1 MKQDIFLAKVKIK
14 IVFVV
19 PTKKAEYL
27 GVQLLSA
34 YLKRKGFFNIKAESY
49 NSPLVMELARQESRV
64 IFAFCLFTPFV
75 KEFLDLCRKIKEVNK
90 NSVCIFGGPHPLFKP
105 EIIQSPGVD
114 AICLGEGEEALA
126 EFVEKYYQCG
136 QLPLDVDNFW
146 VKDKQGRVHKN
157 KLRPLVNL
165 DNLPAVDRKLFP
177 GSYFFRKGLRR
188 FSLSRGCIFDCA
200 YCTVAGYAK
209 FYGIKPSEYY
219 RLRSIEGSIGEIK
232 EVLTNYGGSVV
243 GFRDSIFGLDLNWLK
258 EFCYRYKKEINLPF
272 YCNSQANVISRKHIE
287 YLDKAGCYLIQLGLE
302 TANQKKRIQMLN
314 KCFSNQEFI
323 EKAKLIKKA
332 NIRLGTYNIIGLPEG
347 SLEEDLNTLKMNQ
360 KLRTNL
366 VECKI
371 FSFYPGMQLYG
382 DYKKKGLTP
391 EKYSVF
397 HNIYWTVINDI
408 QARRDLK
415 KLLRLHCLFNF
426 FVYFNFP
433 RPLIKFLISLPLGF
447 FYKIFALAVVRINLH
462 YRKMIK
468 PQSK

>member
-165 DNLPAVDRKLFP
+165 DNLPVADMGLFRNAYTFKE
-177 GSYFFRKGLRR
+177 GFRRFIVSRGCLFKCRYCSAMHFCDIYNMSGKQYYRICSARRTVEQIRKGLE
-188 FSLSRGCIFDCA
+188 L
-200 YCTVAGYAK
+200 
-209 FYGIKPSEYY
+209 
-219 RLRSIEGSIGEIK
+219 
-232 EVLTNYGGSVV
+232 YGGKAI
-243 GFRDSIFGLDLNWLK
+243 GFVDSIFGHNRAWLD
-258 EFCYRYKKEINLPF
+258 EFSFYYRKFIGLPF
-272 YCNSQANVISRKHIE
+272 YCNTLVEMVENT
-287 YLDKAGCYLIQLGLE
+287 YLDILKKSGCYFIYFGLE
-302 TANQKKRIQMLN
+302 TANEKIRANVLN
-314 KCFSNQEFI
+314 KHYTNQQLFKAVKLTK
-323 EKAKLIKKA
+323 EKKLK
-332 NIRLGTYNIIGLPEG
+332 LGVYNMIGIPG
-347 SLEEDLNTLKMNQ
+347 ATLKDDLYTLDIN
-360 KLRTNL
+360 KKIDPDIPD
-366 VECKI
+366 CKVY
-371 FSFYPGMQLYG
+371 SFFPGTDLYNE
-382 DYKKKGLTP
+382 YN
-391 EKYSVF
+391 EKDSLDSD
-397 HNIYWTVINDI
+397 NRPIYNVYWSVINNCRI
-408 QARRDLK
+408 RKDLP
-415 KLLRLHCLFNF
+415 KLLRLNCLFNI
-426 FVYFNFP
+426 FVYCKVP
-433 RPLIKFLISLPLGF
+433 SSLECILIKLPLHF
-447 FYKIFALAVVRINLH
+447 LYKIFALLVIKSKLY
-462 YRKMIK
+462 YRKMK
-468 PQSK
+468 V